1 MQLTALNRMSQKC
14 DLNWCNFIE
23 IDYMRK
29 FINPQ
34 LLLVLFVPFLMGFCI
49 HTQGVKGVVFLQTDA
64 MMPLKGKPL
73 QKGSPYST
81 IIFVYESASITQLI
95 GQQGN
100 FAKGVNAKLVKQVRS
115 DNAGKFK
122 LKLSPGKYTI
132 VLGYQEG
139 IYIPFFS
146 GTNGVAHIEVTKNQF
161 QEIDIRIP
169 ASSVF

>member
-1 MQLTALNRMSQKC
+1 
-14 DLNWCNFIE
+14 
-23 IDYMRK
+23 MRK

-34 LLLVLFVPFLMGFCI
+34 ILLLLFVPFIMGFCI
-49 HTQGVKGVVFLQTDA
+49 RSQGIKGIVYLQSDA
-64 MMPLKGKPL
+64 MMPLKGKSL

-81 IIFVYESASITQLI
+81 TIFVYENAGITQLI

-100 FAKGVNAKLVKQVRS
+100 AAKGVNAKLVKQVRS

-161 QEIDIRIP
+161 QEIDLTIS

>member
-1 MQLTALNRMSQKC
+1 
-14 DLNWCNFIE
+14 
-23 IDYMRK
+23 MRK

-34 LLLVLFVPFLMGFCI
+34 ILLLLFVPFIMGFCI
-49 HTQGVKGVVFLQTDA
+49 RSQGIKGVVYLQSDA

-81 IIFVYESASITQLI
+81 TIFVYEYAGITQLI

-100 FAKGVNAKLVKQVRS
+100 AAKGLNAKLVKQVRS

-161 QEIDIRIP
+161 QEIDLTIS

>member
-1 MQLTALNRMSQKC
+1 MQ
-14 DLNWCNFIE
+14 
-23 IDYMRK
+23 IDYMNKYGIRW
-29 FINPQ
+29 I
-34 LLLVLFVPFLMGFCI
+34 LMVCTVPFLMGFCI
-49 HTQGVKGVVFLQTDA
+49 RQQGIKGQVFLERDA
-64 MMPLKGKPL
+64 VMPLKGKTK
-73 QKGSPYST
+73 QSGRPYST
-81 IIFVYESASITQLI
+81 IIFVYESASIAQLI

-146 GTNGVAHIEVTKNQF
+146 GMNGVSHIKVTKNQF
-161 QEIDIRIP
+161 QEIDLTIS